1 MIGTIVNT
9 ITVLIGSTLGTIIGD
24 RLPERIHTKVMEG
37 IGLVTIL
44 IGIKMSL
51 EVKYILVVIGAITT
65 GAAIGEA
72 IGIEAYLEMF
82 ADRLKKRFAR
92 EDKKDFVTGFVT
104 STLLF
109 TVGPMTILGCIQDGL
124 YGNHELLFAKS
135 MLDGISSL
143 ALASAMGV
151 GVVFSA
157 PAVLIIEGFLTE
169 LSSFFIFLTKSPFLQ
184 DFTSVGGLIII
195 ALGLRLLRIRDLKPG
210 NFLPA
215 LVVVVFFDWIA
226 ILIP

>member
-9 ITVLIGSTLGTIIGD
+9 ITVLIGSTVGTVIGD
-24 RLPERIHTKVMEG
+24 RLPERIHRKVMEG

-44 IGIKMSL
+44 IGMKMAFD
-51 EVKYILVVIGAITT
+51 VKYILVVIGSIAL
-65 GAAIGEA
+65 GGVIGEA
-72 IGIEAYLEMF
+72 VGVEEYLEKF
-82 ADRLKKRFAR
+82 ADRLKKRFAS

-124 YGNHELLFAKS
+124 NGNHELLFAKS

-151 GVVFSA
+151 GVIFSA
-157 PAVLIIEGFLTE
+157 PAVLVIQGGLTL
-169 LSSFFIFLTKSPFLQ
+169 LSSHFIFLTKSPFIQ

-195 ALGLRLLRIRDLKPG
+195 ALGLRLLNIRDLKPG
-210 NFLPA
+210 NFLPG
-215 LVVVVFFDWIA
+215 LIVVIFLDWIA
-226 ILIP
+226 ILI

>member
-1 MIGTIVNT
+1 MIGTVVNT
-9 ITVLIGSTLGTIIGD
+9 ITVLIGSSAGTIIGD
-24 RLPERIHTKVMEG
+24 RLPEKIHTKVMEG

-44 IGIKMSL
+44 IGMKMAF
-51 EVKYILVVIGAITT
+51 EVKYILVVIGSIAL
-65 GAAIGEA
+65 GGVIGE
-72 IGIEAYLEMF
+72 IMGIEEYLEKF
-82 ADRLKKRFAR
+82 ADKLKKRFAS

-109 TVGPMTILGCIQDGL
+109 TVGPMTILGCVQDGL

-157 PAVLIIEGFLTE
+157 PAVLVIQGGLTL
-169 LSSFFIFLTKSPFLQ
+169 LSSYFIFLTKTPFLQ
-184 DFTSVGGLIII
+184 DFTSVGGLIVI
-195 ALGLRLLRIRDLKPG
+195 ALGLRLLRIKDLKPG
-210 NFLPA
+210 NFLPG
-215 LVVVVFFDWIA
+215 LVVVIFLDWIA
-226 ILIP
+226 TLI

>member
-1 MIGTIVNT
+1 MIGTVVNT
-9 ITVLIGSTLGTIIGD
+9 ITVLIGSTVGTIIGD
-24 RLPERIHTKVMEG
+24 RLPEKIHTKVMEG

-44 IGIKMSL
+44 IGMKMAFD
-51 EVKYILVVIGAITT
+51 VKYILVVIGSIAL
-65 GAAIGEA
+65 GGVIGEA
-72 IGIEAYLEMF
+72 IGVEEYLEKF
-82 ADRLKKRFAR
+82 ADKLKKRFAS

-109 TVGPMTILGCIQDGL
+109 TVGPMTILGCVQDGL

-151 GVVFSA
+151 GVIFSA
-157 PAVLIIEGFLTE
+157 PAVLVIQGGLTL
-169 LSSFFIFLTKSPFLQ
+169 LSSYFIFLTKTPFLQ

-195 ALGLRLLRIRDLKPG
+195 ALGLRLLRIKDIKPG
-210 NFLPA
+210 NFLPG
-215 LVVVVFFDWIA
+215 LVVVIFLDWIA
-226 ILIP
+226 TLI

>member
-1 MIGTIVNT
+1 MIGTVVNT
-9 ITVLIGSTLGTIIGD
+9 ITVLIGSTVGTIVGD
-24 RLPERIHTKVMEG
+24 RLPEKIHTKVMEG

-44 IGIKMSL
+44 IGMKMAFD
-51 EVKYILVVIGAITT
+51 VKYILVVIGSIAL
-65 GAAIGEA
+65 GGVIGEA
-72 IGIEAYLEMF
+72 IGVEEYLEKF
-82 ADRLKKRFAR
+82 ADKLKKRFAS

-109 TVGPMTILGCIQDGL
+109 TVGPMTILGCVQDGL

-151 GVVFSA
+151 GVIFSA
-157 PAVLIIEGFLTE
+157 PAVLVIQGGLTL
-169 LSSFFIFLTKSPFLQ
+169 LSSYFIFLTKTPFLQ

-195 ALGLRLLRIRDLKPG
+195 ALGLRLLRIKDIKPG
-210 NFLPA
+210 NFLPG
-215 LVVVVFFDWIA
+215 LVVVIFLDWIA
-226 ILIP
+226 TLI